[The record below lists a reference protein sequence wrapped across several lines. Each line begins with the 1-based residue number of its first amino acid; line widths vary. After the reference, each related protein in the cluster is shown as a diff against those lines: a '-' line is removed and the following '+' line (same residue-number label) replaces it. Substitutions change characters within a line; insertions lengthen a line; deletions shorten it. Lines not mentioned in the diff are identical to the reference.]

1 MEDLM
6 SRAVALFIGGA
17 LGAVLFTGPAFA
29 QVAQLPAPAESVAL
43 AAPAS
48 TPSFVPGARIR
59 VTTVDLREIVGR
71 LVGADV
77 DGVELEV
84 TDGKR
89 KGARET
95 VVLRDIKDIE
105 VSRGKAG
112 RAWSAV
118 RGTLGGAT
126 GTALL
131 FAPWGAVAYDDDD
144 LQYGSAAEGAFYGAA
159 TGALV
164 GGAIGAVVGAGW
176 RIERWA
182 PVPGTQYRHGVT
194 PRPPVVPYRHASI
207 RGGWNGQYRWDA
219 TDPADVEG
227 LAGGSMAQGFTLG
240 IKADESTRLE
250 FEVWRPARVVVPA
263 DSSPAGVTRSFR
275 DTVLSLTTLTDF
287 ATTAR
292 VRPYTVFGISF
303 MRVDEQALATRRN
316 SYGFVA
322 GIGTEVSVGRHL
334 AIAPE
339 LRMNFPWEFLLLGLP
354 YTGGEDVSVRT
365 ALRPSVAAVVRF

>member
-1 MEDLM
+1 M
-6 SRAVALFIGGA
+6 SRRVALFTGCA
-17 LGAVLFTGPAFA
+17 LGTVLFTGPAFA
-29 QVAQLPAPAESVAL
+29 QVTQMPAPTESTAL
-43 AAPAS
+43 TASAS

-77 DGVELEV
+77 DGVEVEV

-89 KGARET
+89 KGAREKI
-95 VVLRDIKDIE
+95 VLRDIKDIA

-118 RGTLGGAT
+118 GGTLRGAR

-164 GGAIGAVVGAGW
+164 GGAIGAVVGAGF

-182 PVPGTQYRHGVT
+182 SVPGTHYRHGVT

-250 FEVWRPARVVVPA
+250 FEMWRPARVVVPA

-292 VRPYTVFGISF
+292 MRPYTVFGFSF
-303 MRVDEQALATRRN
+303 MRVDEQALSNRRN

-322 GIGTEVSVGRHL
+322 GIGTEVGVGRHL

-339 LRMNFPWEFLLLGLP
+339 LRVNFPWEFLLFGLP
-354 YTGGEDVSVRT
+354 YLEEEDLNVRT
-365 ALRPSVAAVVRF
+365 SLRPSVAAVVRF